1 MTQKNSIRTFGRVC
15 RSILV
20 EDDGA
25 SMVEYAVG
33 VGFIAAAVI
42 AGTAIF
48 SPKLV
53 AAFTRIGAKLDSAQ

>member
-1 MTQKNSIRTFGRVC
+1 MSSLQTIRN
-15 RSILV
+15 IIV

-42 AGTAIF
+42 AGTAILG
-48 SPKLV
+48 PKLV
-53 AAFTRIGAKLDSAQ
+53 AAFTRIGAKLDSAN